1 MRIAYLDC
9 FSGISGNM
17 VLGALLDAGLELER
31 LQGELARLNLDGYQI
46 VAREVHRRGLKG
58 TYVEVQTEE
67 QYVGR
72 HLQDIEGIIDASAL
86 PDAVKEQSR
95 AIFRRLAQAEAK
107 VHGEPIEHVH
117 FHEVGAVDAIVD
129 VVGSAIGFWLLG
141 VEKVYASHV
150 HVGRGTIECAHGC
163 IPLPAPATAELLQGV
178 PIYGRDVDAELVTPT
193 GAAIL
198 TTLAAGYGPG
208 PAMIVSRIGY
218 GAGTRD
224 LPIANLLRISIGEAV
239 GARGA
244 QDTAVSGHGGRTH
257 EHSHPHEHS
266 HGDEHTHEHSHP
278 HEHSHD
284 HEHTHEHSH
293 PHEHSHDDEH
303 THEHSHPHE
312 HSDEQAHGHSHDSD
326 AASRIPC
333 DGMR

>member
-31 LQGELARLNLDGYQI
+31 LKAELAKLNLDGYQI
-46 VAREVHRRGLKG
+46 VAREVRRRGLKG

-72 HLQDIEGIIDASAL
+72 HLQDIEGIIDAGAL

-129 VVGSAIGFWLLG
+129 VVGSVIGLWLLG

-208 PAMIVSRIGY
+208 PAMIVNRIGY

-239 GARGA
+239 GARDA
-244 QDTAVSGHGGRTH
+244 QDTAVSGHGGHAH
-257 EHSHPHEHS
+257 EHNHPHEHPHEHSHEHPHDHSHPHEHT
-266 HGDEHTHEHSHP
+266 HDHEHPHEHS

-284 HEHTHEHSH
+284 HEH
-293 PHEHSHDDEH
+293 PHV
-303 THEHSHPHE
+303 
-312 HSDEQAHGHSHDSD
+312 HSDEQVHGHRHDSD
-326 AASRIPC
+326 SS
-333 DGMR
+333 